1 MTLRL
6 EGATVRR
13 GGRAILDA
21 ASMAAAVGRLTA
33 VCGPNGAGK
42 TTALSVLA
50 GSLKPDGGRASMD
63 GAAIGEMKSIV
74 LARRRAV
81 LPQSATLGFPFLV
94 HEVVAMG
101 RTPHHGRTSPHH
113 DGEIVEAAMAKADV
127 SALAERNYLTLSGGE
142 RQRVQL
148 ARALAQVWD
157 APEDGASRWLLL
169 DEPTAALDLKH
180 QIDLMRLLADLAA
193 AGWGIVTVLHDLA
206 LVKAH
211 ADAVVLFKDARVAH
225 TGPAADVLT
234 PQTVQAVFGLD
245 APYAV

>member
-63 GAAIGEMKSIV
+63 GALIGEMKSIV

-127 SALAERNYLTLSGGE
+127 SALAERNYLTLAGGE

-211 ADAVVLFKDARVAH
+211 ADAVVLFKDGRVAH

-234 PQTVQAVFGLD
+234 PQVVQTVFGLD

>member
-63 GAAIGEMKSIV
+63 GALIGEMKSIV

-211 ADAVVLFKDARVAH
+211 ADAVVLFKDGRVAH

-234 PQTVQAVFGLD
+234 PQVVQTVFGLD

>member
-101 RTPHHGRTSPHH
+101 RTPHHGRTSLHH
-113 DGEIVEAAMAKADV
+113 DG
-127 SALAERNYLTLSGGE
+127 
-142 RQRVQL
+142 
-148 ARALAQVWD
+148 
-157 APEDGASRWLLL
+157 
-169 DEPTAALDLKH
+169 
-180 QIDLMRLLADLAA
+180 
-193 AGWGIVTVLHDLA
+193 
-206 LVKAH
+206 
-211 ADAVVLFKDARVAH
+211 
-225 TGPAADVLT
+225 
-234 PQTVQAVFGLD
+234 
-245 APYAV
+245 